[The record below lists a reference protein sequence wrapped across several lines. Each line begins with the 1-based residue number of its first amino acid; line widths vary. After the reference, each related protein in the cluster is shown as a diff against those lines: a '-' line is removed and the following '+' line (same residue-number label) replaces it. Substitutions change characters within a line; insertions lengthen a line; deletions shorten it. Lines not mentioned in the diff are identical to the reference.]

1 MSPAMN
7 VQYTCPTCGTV
18 QSLSGIPTGGGVQVP
33 ECSNPACNADPV
45 WGPISL
51 TMMKDAIQTNMDG
64 HPTGTTGALAK
75 FVIRLLN
82 KARPM
87 AATADADSVTA
98 WQDVLAKL
106 AAR

>member
-1 MSPAMN
+1 MSPLMD
-7 VQYTCPTCGTV
+7 VEYTCPTCGTV
-18 QSLSGIPTGGGVQVP
+18 QTVPGVPTGDGLMVP
-33 ECSNPACNADPV
+33 ECSNPACAADPA

-51 TMMKDAIQTNMDG
+51 EMMKGAIQTNMAG

-75 FVIRLLN
+75 FVIRLLG

-87 AATADADSVTA
+87 SGAADADAVAA
-98 WQDVLAKL
+98 WQDILDKL

>member
-1 MSPAMN
+1 VSPLMN
-7 VQYTCPTCGTV
+7 VQYTCPTCGTT
-18 QSLSGIPTGGGVQVP
+18 QALPSIPTGDGLTVP
-33 ECSNPACNADPV
+33 ECSNPACSADPA

-51 TMMKDAIQTNMDG
+51 TMIKNAIQTNMDG

-75 FVIRLLN
+75 FVIRLLG

-87 AATADADSVTA
+87 TGSADADSVA
-98 WQDVLAKL
+98 VWQGILDKL